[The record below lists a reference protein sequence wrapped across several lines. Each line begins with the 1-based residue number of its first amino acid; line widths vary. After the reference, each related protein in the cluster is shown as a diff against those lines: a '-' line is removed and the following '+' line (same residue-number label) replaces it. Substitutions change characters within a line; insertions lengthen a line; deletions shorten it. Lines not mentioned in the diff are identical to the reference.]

1 MIEWITLAYKHG
13 IYSFECSLVSGHLLN
28 YKSNSGIGDSFYHT
42 KDMADDKKRCP
53 WCLKDDLYMDYHDN
67 EWGYPIYEDQSLFEK
82 LILDGFQAGLSWY
95 TILKKRPH
103 FQAAFDQFDPQ
114 KIASW
119 DEKKVQELLQNP
131 GIVRNQA
138 KIRGTIVNAQLYLDI
153 MEQEGSFSQYLW
165 GFVNHKPIINQFM
178 SLDQVPATS
187 PESDAMSKALRKR
200 GFKFT
205 GSTICYAFMQAVGMV
220 DDHLLDCWR
229 RTG

>member
-1 MIEWITLAYKHG
+1 
-13 IYSFECSLVSGHLLN
+13 
-28 YKSNSGIGDSFYHT
+28 
-42 KDMADDKKRCP
+42 MADDKKRCS
-53 WCLKDDLYMDYHDN
+53 WCLKDDLYMDYHDH
-67 EWGYPIYEDQSLFEK
+67 EWGYPVYDDQPLFEK

-103 FQAAFDQFDPQ
+103 FQASFDQFDPQ
-114 KIASW
+114 KIARW
-119 DEKKVQELLQNP
+119 DEHKVQELLQNP
-131 GIVRNQA
+131 GIVRNRA

-153 MEQEGSFSQYLW
+153 MEQEGSFSRYLW
-165 GFVNHKPIINQFM
+165 AFVNHQPIINQYT

-220 DDHLLDCWR
+220 DDHLVDCWR
-229 RTG
+229 RTT